1 MINVTIDGKTAAVS
15 ESSTIMDAA
24 RTLNIDIPNFC
35 YDPDL
40 SATGAC
46 RMCVVEV
53 EGSRNLQMACSTPVK
68 PDMVVLTAS
77 ERLNRAR
84 RMNLELLLANH
95 PQDCLTCAKAG
106 ECRLQD
112 YCHRYK
118 IKDSRF
124 KGSIRQLEIDKQSHL
139 IERDHNK
146 CILCGKCIQVCHDI
160 QVTGAIDFTGRGFNT
175 LATTPYDLPLDSE
188 SCRFCGQCISICPT
202 GALLNRQLADSRT
215 WEIRK
220 VRTTC
225 PLCGT
230 GCNFDLN
237 VKDDRVIGVT
247 PNPKAPVNGNSL
259 CVKGR
264 FHSDLINSPN
274 RVTSPMIK
282 KNGKLVETSWDIAL
296 DLVASRFKEIIST
309 DGAKAIAA
317 LSSARCTNEE
327 NWLMQK
333 FMRAVI
339 GTNNVDHCART

>member
-1 MINVTIDGKTAAVS
+1 MIKVTIDGRIATIP
-15 ESSTIMDAA
+15 ENMTIMEAA
-24 RTLNIDIPNFC
+24 RTVNVEIPSFC
-35 YDPDL
+35 YDPEL
-40 SATGAC
+40 TTTGAC
-46 RMCVVEV
+46 RMCVVDV

-68 PDMVVLTAS
+68 PDMVVCTES
-77 ERLNRAR
+77 DRITRAR

-118 IKDSRF
+118 VKESRF
-124 KGSIRQLEIDKQSHL
+124 KGEVKQYKIDKNNHL

-146 CILCGKCIQVCHDI
+146 CILCGKCVQVCHDI
-160 QVTGAIDFTGRGFNT
+160 QITGAIDFTGRGFHT
-175 LATTPYDLPLDSE
+175 IATTPYNLPLDADI
-188 SCRFCGQCISICPT
+188 CRFCGQCISICPT
-202 GALLNRQLADSRT
+202 GALQNKQLLESRT
-215 WEIRK
+215 WELKK

-237 VKDDRVIGVT
+237 IKDGHIVGVT
-247 PNPKAPVNGNSL
+247 PNPKAPVNGRSL

-264 FHSDLINSPN
+264 FHSDLIYSPE
-274 RVTSPMIK
+274 RITSPLIK
-282 KNGKLVETSWDIAL
+282 ENEVFFETSWEEAL
-296 DLVASRFKEIIST
+296 NLVVSSFREIIANDSSS
-309 DGAKAIAA
+309 AIAA